1 MPALVKALCVGLIVA
16 MSLSANAADATKET
30 KGKKKANGQANA
42 VFEIPKEITLTAEQQ
57 TKVDEIKKE
66 QGPKV
71 AELTTKLDSLLTADQ
86 KAARK
91 EATAKNKAEGK
102 KGKEAKAAIDEALKL
117 TDEQKKQQAELQPE
131 LAKLQIS
138 IKEQINALLTDEQKT
153 HYKVPKA
160 KKAK

>member
-1 MPALVKALCVGLIVA
+1 MPAIVKALCLGLIVA
-16 MSLSANAADATKET
+16 IATSANAADAAKEA
-30 KGKKKANGQANA
+30 KGKKANGQANA
-42 VFEIPKEITLTAEQQ
+42 VFAIPKEITLTAEQQ
-57 TKVDEIKKE
+57 AKVDEIKKE

-71 AELTTKLDSLLTADQ
+71 AELITKLDAVLTADQ

-91 EATAKNKAEGK
+91 EANTKAKADGK
-102 KGKEAKAAIDEALKL
+102 KGKEAKAAVDEAMKL

-131 LAKLQIS
+131 LAKLQQS
-138 IKEQINALLTDEQKT
+138 IKEQINGLLTDEQKT